1 MPPRV
6 MNFDLEQLGVAL
18 GLILIIEG
26 LMPFISPSLWKDV
39 FKRILEMRDGQIR
52 FFGLI
57 LMILGLLVLSSF
69 S

>member
-26 LMPFISPSLWKDV
+26 LMPFISPSLWKDA

>member
-6 MNFDLEQLGVAL
+6 MNFDLEHLGVAL

>member
-6 MNFDLEQLGVAL
+6 MNFDLEHLGVAL

-57 LMILGLLVLSSF
+57 LMILGLLILSSF

>member
-6 MNFDLEQLGVAL
+6 MNFDLEHLGVAL

-26 LMPFISPSLWKDV
+26 LMPFISPSLWKDA